1 MNRDRIIG
9 WLPAAGL
16 SAAILLI
23 TSSCNFPGPSL
34 NDQVE
39 TQVAGTLRAAQ
50 QATETSRETQLAA
63 TMMSESALTLT
74 SAAEP
79 TATPTQTGTST
90 PTPTATQTPTITAT
104 ATPTRTSTPAPVEI
118 DMNLPSSGDGQVSGR
133 NTGLLGVVLADASY
147 GFNTGNGRLQV
158 GAWIPTAGSLEEPS
172 ATGWLDRPFSVPS
185 SLGSNVEAQVSG
197 EVDWSGVLAGNG
209 VAGAGADVTIVL
221 KLLEGSRV
229 IAQTEVHS
237 REVREAALSVG
248 GLTDSGGASPSLSAN
263 LVGGRQYIIRLE
275 ATCNATS
282 GLISATVHCVFGPS
296 DTYADGFV
304 GWGGFTV
311 LLVP

>member
-1 MNRDRIIG
+1 MID
-9 WLPAAGL
+9 WLPQVGL

-23 TSSCNFPGPSL
+23 SWSCNFPTTFL
-34 NDQVE
+34 DDQVE

-50 QATETSRETQLAA
+50 QATQAALETWHAA
-63 TMMSESALTLT
+63 TMTSESALTLT

-79 TATPTQTGTST
+79 TATPTETGT
-90 PTPTATQTPTITAT
+90 PTPTPAETQTPTITPT

-118 DMNLPSSGDGQVSGR
+118 DMNLPSSGDGRVSGR
-133 NTGLLGVVLADASY
+133 NTGFLGIILADADYSY
-147 GFNTGNGRLQV
+147 NTGNGRLQV
-158 GAWIPTAGSLEEPS
+158 SAWIPTAGSLEEPS
-172 ATGWLDRPFSVPS
+172 ATGWLDRPFTVPS

-209 VAGAGADVTIVL
+209 AAGAGADVTIVI

-237 REVREAALSVG
+237 KEVRESALSVG
-248 GLTDSGGASPSLSAN
+248 GLTDAGRASPSLSGN
-263 LVGGRQYIIRLE
+263 VIGGRGYVLRLQ

-282 GLISATVHCVFGPS
+282 GLISTTTHCVFGQS
-296 DTYADGFV
+296 DFYADGFV
-304 GWGGFTV
+304 HWGGFTV
-311 LLVP
+311 LLLP